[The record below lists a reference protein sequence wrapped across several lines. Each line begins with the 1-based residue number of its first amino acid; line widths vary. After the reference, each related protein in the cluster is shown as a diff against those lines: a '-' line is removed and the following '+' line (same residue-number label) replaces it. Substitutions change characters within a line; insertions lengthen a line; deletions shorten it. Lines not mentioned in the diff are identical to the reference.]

1 MRRRHLLIGT
11 GIAAGAAGA
20 PCVWAQKPLPN
31 KAIRIVVPN
40 APGGAADI
48 TARAVGEHMAR
59 SLGQPV
65 VIDNKPGAGGVVAGQ
80 SVASAPPDGYT
91 LLLISSGSAV
101 SEALF
106 KALPFNTQTA
116 FAPVG
121 VLATFDLVIVSA
133 GNGRFQSLRDLIAYA
148 RQNPGKVN
156 LGTPSLG
163 TTQHL
168 AAEWFKTAAQ
178 LDLQVVPFKSTP
190 DVITGIRSGTLDA
203 GLDILSPLLAQIQSK
218 ALRPLAV
225 TGAQASRVLP
235 DVPTAQSAG
244 RAGLERQFMERFGGA
259 GQDAARRHR
268 APEQG
273 RERRA
278 GRPRRAH
285 AAGKPEPGP
294 APWHAGRRGAPAEW
308 RHSALEAG
316 DRQGGHRPAVDA
328 VVGRCGALCAVTQNH
343 GQITFQRR
351 LHQRWQLSNQK
362 RMPAGLVVVRC
373 GATEGA
379 GGASG
384 AEAAALAAAAG
395 AAATGRAATSGAAAG
410 RR

>member
-1 MRRRHLLIGT
+1 MRRRRLLIAT
-11 GIAAGAAGA
+11 SIAAGVSGA
-20 PCVWAQKPLPN
+20 PGAWAQRPFPT

-91 LLLISSGSAV
+91 LPLISSGSAV

-203 GLDILSPLLAQIQSK
+203 GLDILTPLLAQIQSK

-244 RAGLERQFMERFGGA
+244 APGLNASSWNGLAAPAKTPPDVIARLNKAVNAALADQGVRTRLENLNLDPHPGTPA
-259 GQDAARRHR
+259 DAARLL
-268 APEQG
+268 
-273 RERRA
+273 
-278 GRPRRAH
+278 
-285 AAGKPEPGP
+285 
-294 APWHAGRRGAPAEW
+294 
-308 RHSALEAG
+308 SG
-316 DRQGGHRPAVDA
+316 D
-328 VVGRCGALCAVTQNH
+328 
-343 GQITFQRR
+343 I
-351 LHQRWQLSNQK
+351 QRWKQVIAK
-362 RMPAGLVVVRC
+362 AGIARQ
-373 GATEGA
+373 
-379 GGASG
+379 
-384 AEAAALAAAAG
+384 
-395 AAATGRAATSGAAAG
+395 
-410 RR
+410 

>member
-1 MRRRHLLIGT
+1 MRRRHLLIAT

-20 PCVWAQKPLPN
+20 PCVWAQKPFPN

-48 TARAVGEHMAR
+48 TARAVGEHMTR

-80 SVASAPPDGYT
+80 SVASAPADGYT

-244 RAGLERQFMERFGGA
+244 VPGLNASSWNGLAAPAKTPPDVIAHLNKAVSAALADQGVRARLENLNLDPHPGTPA
-259 GQDAARRHR
+259 DAARLL
-268 APEQG
+268 
-273 RERRA
+273 
-278 GRPRRAH
+278 
-285 AAGKPEPGP
+285 
-294 APWHAGRRGAPAEW
+294 
-308 RHSALEAG
+308 SG
-316 DRQGGHRPAVDA
+316 D
-328 VVGRCGALCAVTQNH
+328 
-343 GQITFQRR
+343 I
-351 LHQRWQLSNQK
+351 QRWKQVIAK
-362 RMPAGLVVVRC
+362 AGIARQ
-373 GATEGA
+373 
-379 GGASG
+379 
-384 AEAAALAAAAG
+384 
-395 AAATGRAATSGAAAG
+395 
-410 RR
+410 

>member
-1 MRRRHLLIGT
+1 MRRRRLLIAT
-11 GIAAGAAGA
+11 SIAAGVSGA
-20 PCVWAQKPLPN
+20 PGAWAQRPFPT

-178 LDLQVVPFKSTP
+178 LDLQVLPFKSTP

-244 RAGLERQFMERFGGA
+244 APGLNASSWNGLAAPAKTPPDVIARLNKAVNAALADQGVRTRLENLNLDPHPGPPA
-259 GQDAARRHR
+259 DAARLL
-268 APEQG
+268 
-273 RERRA
+273 
-278 GRPRRAH
+278 
-285 AAGKPEPGP
+285 
-294 APWHAGRRGAPAEW
+294 
-308 RHSALEAG
+308 SG
-316 DRQGGHRPAVDA
+316 D
-328 VVGRCGALCAVTQNH
+328 
-343 GQITFQRR
+343 I
-351 LHQRWQLSNQK
+351 QRWKQVIAK
-362 RMPAGLVVVRC
+362 AGIARQ
-373 GATEGA
+373 
-379 GGASG
+379 
-384 AEAAALAAAAG
+384 
-395 AAATGRAATSGAAAG
+395 
-410 RR
+410 